1 MECGKSKV
9 LIVGVGVAGTM
20 VHNKLKI
27 DTEMEIVGYVDDDA
41 KKWGLTLCGLTVL
54 GNRFDLPVLIDKY
67 RVDIVIIAIP
77 SAHPAEIGKIIE
89 ICKKAKP
96 KLKVKI
102 LSGTVDLSTMKI
114 KALPIRDVQ
123 VDDMLGRKPLT
134 LDAEE
139 IQRYIRGQTVLITGA
154 GGSVGTELS
163 KHVVNCNPLK
173 LILLGRGENSIYEA
187 EQQLKLYR
195 PDVKTISEIAD
206 IKDSG
211 RITRLFNSYRPG
223 LVFHAAAHKHVPY
236 MERIPEEAVK
246 NNILGTKVLCE
257 AAYSFGCE
265 KFIFISTDKAV
276 KPTSIMGATKKVA
289 ETIMLMKNDLG
300 GTKYASVRFGNILGS
315 RGSVVPLFERQIS
328 IGGPVTITHPDMMRY
343 FMTVGE
349 AAQLVLQAG
358 AMSGGG
364 EIFVLDI
371 GEPICIKDLAYK
383 MISLRGL
390 APEKDISITYTGIR
404 PGEKITEILVE
415 DDEEMLATRH
425 DKIYAIRKNNKDY
438 ANAKKI
444 INELLKP
451 NFSFGGDEI
460 KKLLSVFLQS

>member
-20 VHNKLKI
+20 VHDKLKY
-27 DTEMEIVGYVDDDA
+27 DTEMEIVGFVDDDA
-41 KKWGLTLCGLTVL
+41 KKMGLTVCGLTVL
-54 GNRFDLPVLIDKY
+54 GNRFDLPELIGKY

-77 SAHPAEIGKIIE
+77 SAPPAEIGKIIE

-96 KLKVKI
+96 KLKAKI
-102 LSGTVDLSTMKI
+102 LSGTFDLSTMKI

-123 VDDMLGRKPLT
+123 VDDLLGRKPLT
-134 LDAEE
+134 LDTEE

-163 KHVVNCNPLK
+163 KHVANCNPRK
-173 LILLGRGENSIYEA
+173 LILMGRGENSIYEV
-187 EQQLKLYR
+187 EQQLKLHR

-211 RITRLFNSYRPG
+211 RINRLFKSYRPG

-246 NNILGTKVLCE
+246 NNILGTNILCE
-257 AAYSFGCE
+257 AAYNFGCE

-328 IGGPVTITHPDMMRY
+328 MGGPVTITHPDMMRY

-358 AMSGGG
+358 AMSRGG
-364 EIFVLDI
+364 EIFVLDM

-390 APEKDISITYTGIR
+390 EPEKDIFISYTGIR
-404 PGEKITEILVE
+404 PGEKIKEILAE
-415 DDEEMLATRH
+415 EDEEMVATMH
-425 DKIYAIRKNNKDY
+425 DKISAIRNNSKDY
-438 ANAKKI
+438 AKAQKI

-460 KKLLSVFLQS
+460 KRLLSVFLQA